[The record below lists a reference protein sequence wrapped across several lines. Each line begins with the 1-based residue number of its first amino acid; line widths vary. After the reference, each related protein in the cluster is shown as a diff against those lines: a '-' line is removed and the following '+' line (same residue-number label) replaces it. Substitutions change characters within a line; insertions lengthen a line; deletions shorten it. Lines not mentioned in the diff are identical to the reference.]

1 MGKMKALSFPFIKN
15 AIEVESDTVR
25 VSEGEMSDEP
35 SVEEAVRIWA
45 KGKDGVDKFID
56 SLVNVTK
63 DIEFKWRTEKG
74 V

>member
-1 MGKMKALSFPFIKN
+1 
-15 AIEVESDTVR
+15 